1 MNKATSLAV
10 VTATLTAAAHA
21 APMVSIGDNADIF
34 FNLGT
39 AVKVDDNVTGAPANE
54 LDDVIFTVSPG
65 LEVDFFRGETL
76 WDAVFQISTDFVRY
90 SDNDQYDVNNLNVSF
105 GADYASPVLEA
116 SFGASYS
123 EDQQKT
129 QQVVGDLV
137 EIENTVIQGFVKYD
151 VTEKVAVSFA
161 PRYTLQEYVEDFD
174 SILPDRDR
182 ILLSLKGYYAISP
195 KYDITAGIAYR
206 ETDIDDLPTR
216 VGADPEDIRLTVGVE
231 GEVLPKV
238 TAALDVGYTE
248 RSFSGIDR
256 SDQSIL
262 YLGGDLTWAATPKI
276 SVNLALSQDFQ
287 STATGN
293 PIESSSATLN
303 VTYEVN
309 EMWAVAPF
317 LKFLTDDYVGGVRE
331 DDVAMAGVGVG
342 YSPNG
347 FLNFGAQV
355 YYLENDSTLDLDYD
369 NTVFELTASLRY

>member
-1 MNKATSLAV
+1 MNKATSLAAAF
-10 VTATLTAAAHA
+10 ATLATAVYA

-39 AVKVDDNVTGAPANE
+39 AVKVDDNITGAPANE

-76 WDAVFQISTDFVRY
+76 WDAVFQISTDFIRY
-90 SDNDQYDVNNLNVSF
+90 SDNDQFDVNNLNASF
-105 GADYASPVLEA
+105 AADYASPVLEA

-174 SILPDRDR
+174 SVLPDRDK

-206 ETDIDDLPTR
+206 DTDIDDLPNR
-216 VGADPEDIRLTVGVE
+216 VGSDPEDIRLTVGVE

-248 RSFSGIDR
+248 RSFNGIDR

-262 YLGGDLTWAATPKI
+262 YLGGDLTWAATPKV

-309 EMWAVAPF
+309 ELWAVSPF

-347 FLNFGAQV
+347 FLDFGAQV

-369 NTVFELTASLRY
+369 NTVFQLTASLRY